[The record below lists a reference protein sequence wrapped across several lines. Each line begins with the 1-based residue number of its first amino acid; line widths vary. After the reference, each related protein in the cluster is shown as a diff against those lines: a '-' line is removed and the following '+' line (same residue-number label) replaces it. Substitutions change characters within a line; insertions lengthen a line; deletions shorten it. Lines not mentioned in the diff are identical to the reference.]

1 MAKRKAAPVRP
12 EDGSLDAL
20 AEKLRSIGVSPEEV
34 LRSAIEGEVAIGRL
48 EGAIRSDDP
57 VSRDRRLESLGIRR
71 DPADGKLV
79 WPGRRFP
86 WDALRSYPHAIFS
99 PTLAALVWYAKWAA
113 TPRWSTDEADVAP
126 RRGVNY
132 EDTTPALHFLKRI
145 GTALLPPR
153 NAHPLWRREKALEAL
168 ALARE
173 VAKEA
178 DRIAEARH
186 LEDSP
191 LTIALRRV
199 AKAHGTTPAGLKK
212 RIERARKAHPAE
224 DWPKKKA
231 RRL

>member
-1 MAKRKAAPVRP
+1 MAKRKAALVPP
-12 EDGSLDAL
+12 EGRNLEAL
-20 AEKLRSIGVSPEEV
+20 AETLRSVGISAEEV
-34 LRSAIEGEVAIGRL
+34 LLSAIEGEVATGRL
-48 EGAIRSDDP
+48 SGSIRPDDP
-57 VSRDRRLESLGIRR
+57 ASMDRRLEAMGIRR
-71 DPADGKLV
+71 DPTDRKLA

-99 PTLAALVWYAKWAA
+99 PTLAALVWYAKVAA
-113 TPRWSTDEADVAP
+113 MPRWSTDEADETP